1 MPGSPRA
8 RFAVDTPPSPHPRQ
22 PPGGGTARRFAA
34 ALAIGAAAVGVR
46 WLLDPVLAPYQLF
59 LAPGVAA
66 PLVTF
71 LHGAGPGWL
80 TLVVA
85 TAASVVLFVA
95 PQLDPGEPIAAPV
108 LAGLLNTAAAIG
120 GILVIAA
127 LQRSRTHAQRQAE
140 AAVSAEERAR
150 RRDTYLR
157 EFMDHT
163 SALMYVKDLEGR
175 YVLVNNRFGEIFPE
189 MKDRWHGTRSDAWLP
204 PETVRKRVAIDD
216 AVIDSGKSE
225 TYEETVPL
233 ADGRHTW
240 VSVKFPIVDDAGRT
254 IGVGG
259 VSTDVTE
266 LHNARAD
273 LERKEQVL
281 RNLIEIQ
288 EQEKQLLCS
297 EFHDGLIQYAVGA
310 KMLLESLRRAGLG
323 PPELGALD
331 DAILALARG
340 IEDGRRVIRGI
351 RPVEL
356 DDLGLAAALGAL
368 VHDAEAAGMTVDAT
382 IDSDGAELPA
392 SLHVTVYR
400 IVQEAFSNI
409 RRHSQAR
416 HARLLFA
423 RRDDEI
429 VVEVGDDGVG
439 LAADHASRKG
449 FGITGMQER
458 ARLLGGECRVTG
470 GPGAGT
476 TVRVRLPIPGA
487 ASEAAQDRPD
497 VAAG

>member
-1 MPGSPRA
+1 
-8 RFAVDTPPSPHPRQ
+8 VDIPPSPHPHQ
-22 PPGGGTARRFAA
+22 AQGGSTGRRFAA
-34 ALAIGAAAVGVR
+34 ALAIAAAAVGVR

-80 TLVVA
+80 TLVVT

-95 PQLDPGEPIAAPV
+95 PHMDPGEPITGPV
-108 LAGLLNTAAAIG
+108 LAGLLNTAAATG

-127 LQRSRTHAQRQAE
+127 LQRSRSHAQRQAE

-189 MKDRWHGTRSDAWLP
+189 MKDRWQGTRSDAWLP
-204 PETVRKRVAIDD
+204 PETARKRVAIDD
-216 AVIDSGKSE
+216 SVIDSGKSE

-254 IGVGG
+254 IGIGG

-310 KMLLESLRRAGLG
+310 KMLLESLRPASLG
-323 PPELGALD
+323 PTELGALD

-351 RPVEL
+351 RPAAL
-356 DDLGLAAALGAL
+356 DDLGLRAALEELAVDLRDAGIDVQAEFAAAI
-368 VHDAEAAGMTVDAT
+368 DAVSRPLQTT
-382 IDSDGAELPA
+382 I
-392 SLHVTVYR
+392 YR
-400 IVQEAFSNI
+400 VVQESLNNV
-409 RRHSQAR
+409 RRHSGSDR
-416 HARLLFA
+416 VDVSV
-423 RRDDEI
+423 RRSGERIELSVIDRGRGFDPATI
-429 VVEVGDDGVG
+429 N
-439 LAADHASRKG
+439 G
-449 FGITGMQER
+449 FGLIGMRER
-458 ARLLGGECRVTG
+458 VRLLGGECRIETTLG
-470 GPGAGT
+470 GGTKVFVSLPAPPAG
-476 TVRVRLPIPGA
+476 
-487 ASEAAQDRPD
+487 
-497 VAAG
+497 

>member
-1 MPGSPRA
+1 MDTSPSTVPRSA
-8 RFAVDTPPSPHPRQ
+8 WRGDT
-22 PPGGGTARRFAA
+22 GRRFAT
-34 ALAIGAAAVGVR
+34 ALVIGAAVVGVR
-46 WLLDPVLAPYQLF
+46 WLLEPILAPYQLF
-59 LAPGVAA
+59 LAPAVAS
-66 PLVTF
+66 PLVAF
-71 LHGAGPGWL
+71 LHGAGPAWL
-80 TLVVA
+80 TLVVT
-85 TAASVVLFVA
+85 TAASVVLFVI
-95 PQLDPGEPIAAPV
+95 PHHTPGDPVTGPV
-108 LAGLLNTAAAIG
+108 LAGLLNTGAAIG
-120 GILVIAA
+120 GVLLIDA
-127 LQRSRTHAQRQAE
+127 LQRSRSDAQREAE
-140 AAVSAEERAR
+140 AAISAEERAR

-189 MKDRWHGTRSDAWLP
+189 MKDRWQGTKSDAWLP
-204 PETVRKRVAIDD
+204 PETARKRVAVDD
-216 AVIDSGKSE
+216 AVIGSGRAE

-240 VSVKFPIVDDAGRT
+240 VSVKFPIVDDSGRT
-254 IGVGG
+254 IAVGG

-310 KMLLESLRRAGLG
+310 KMLLEGLRRTGLE
-323 PPELGALD
+323 PADERALD
-331 DAILALARG
+331 DAVAALARG

-351 RPVEL
+351 RPQEL
-356 DDLGLAAALGAL
+356 DDLGLSAALAAL
-368 VHDAEAAGMTVDAT
+368 VDDIEAAGIAVESK
-382 IDSDGAELPA
+382 IDSDGAELA
-392 SLHVTVYR
+392 GALHVTVYR

-409 RRHSQAR
+409 RRHSRAR

-423 RRDDEI
+423 RRGDEI
-429 VVEVGDDGVG
+429 VVEVCDDGIG
-439 LAADHASRKG
+439 LATDHQSRKG
-449 FGITGMQER
+449 FGITGMEER
-458 ARLLGGECRVTG
+458 ARLLGGECVVTG
-470 GPGAGT
+470 GPGEGT
-476 TVRVRLPIPGA
+476 KVRVRLPIPGA
-487 ASEAAQDRPD
+487 GPEVPQDERR